1 MIGPVPVVTSRQA
14 VRAARK
20 VGLMGISRPLFFL
33 AAQSRSSMTSPIS
46 PVGSRTMSQVSLA
59 ISPARSPALTDSSTI
74 SLSRMGLRVL
84 QAKNRRHFN

>member
-33 AAQSRSSMTSPIS
+33 AAQSRSSIDVADFAGRVEDHVP
-46 PVGSRTMSQVSLA
+46 GQLGDLA
-59 ISPARSPALTDSSTI
+59 GPQPGLDRQQHDQLVTD
-74 SLSRMGLRVL
+74 GV
-84 QAKNRRHFN
+84 AGVAGKA